1 MRMIIDDDDDGDDG
15 DDYDDDDDDDDD
27 DKEVGMHNSCKCT
40 NHLLPF
46 QFELTLQ

>member
-1 MRMIIDDDDDGDDG
+1 MRMIIDDDDDDGDDG
-15 DDYDDDDDDDDD
+15 DDYDDDDD